1 MFAIVIKKIMD
12 LHARERI
19 AIVNPEGIPSLPSR
33 ARHASGQSVQGPKR
47 YNRLFNSSFAFCRW
61 AAIAPPV
68 LICSTESVVP
78 EAGVEIVWSW
88 L

>member
-1 MFAIVIKKIMD
+1 MN

-19 AIVNPEGIPSLPSR
+19 AIVNPEGFPSLRSR
-33 ARHASGQSVQGPKR
+33 AACKRPIRPGPKR